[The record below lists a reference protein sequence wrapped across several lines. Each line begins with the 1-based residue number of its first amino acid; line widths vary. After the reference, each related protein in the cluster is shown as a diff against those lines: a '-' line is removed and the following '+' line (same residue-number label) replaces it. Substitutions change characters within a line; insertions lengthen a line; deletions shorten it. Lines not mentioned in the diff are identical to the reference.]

1 MACGQKTMEAEV
13 VLDSPWC
20 KAPGIDDSRFFE
32 ELKEAFLG
40 RFGETNAPLKC
51 ASHSISCLAIK
62 STALASVMYNA
73 YRVSIQVDK
82 YIYIYILKRWHM
94 RM

>member
-40 RFGETNAPLKC
+40 RFG
-51 ASHSISCLAIK
+51 S
-62 STALASVMYNA
+62 
-73 YRVSIQVDK
+73 
-82 YIYIYILKRWHM
+82 KRSS
-94 RM
+94 